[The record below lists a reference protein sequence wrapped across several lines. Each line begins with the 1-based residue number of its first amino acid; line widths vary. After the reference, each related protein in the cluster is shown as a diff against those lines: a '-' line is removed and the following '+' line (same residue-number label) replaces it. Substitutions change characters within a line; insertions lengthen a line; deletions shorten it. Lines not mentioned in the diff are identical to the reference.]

1 MCNNLCL
8 CCDRYKNA
16 PGYTKRTKN
25 SSVNPFKN
33 KWKTKKRKKV
43 LTDDWLGQCWQ
54 ASYCRVTWGSYSLG
68 AHVAKRFATACENKH
83 FLLDKVQVVPQFQ
96 SACFRFVPSEYDL
109 GWSHLFC
116 SIHWLRDGNCA
127 SFQTHTIFLQFQ
139 NNEKGLRLKEDLG
152 CSRALK
158 ANISAWKQNNNI
170 SKRSLSHIIGHGHAG
185 NGISVINLEFRGQ
198 RKDSKWQLL
207 RLLLLKNTS
216 HRMCDIHGKL
226 KNT

>member
-1 MCNNLCL
+1 MN
-8 CCDRYKNA
+8 DPKN
-16 PGYTKRTKN
+16 
-25 SSVNPFKN
+25 
-33 KWKTKKRKKV
+33 RKGFNWWLVGSV
-43 LTDDWLGQCWQ
+43 LTGLILPSDLGGVVFI
-54 ASYCRVTWGSYSLG
+54 S

-158 ANISAWKQNNNI
+158 ANISAWKQNNI
-170 SKRSLSHIIGHGHAG
+170 IKRSLNHIIGHGHAG